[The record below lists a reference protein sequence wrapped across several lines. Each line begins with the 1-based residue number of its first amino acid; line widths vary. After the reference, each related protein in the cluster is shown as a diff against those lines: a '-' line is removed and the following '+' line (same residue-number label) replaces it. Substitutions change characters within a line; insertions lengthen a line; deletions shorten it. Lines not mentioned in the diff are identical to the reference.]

1 MFSAGDADLPLADA
15 PDEAAAVADPLLPV
29 PFPFPNPMSM
39 SAMLTPLKPS
49 PADAAAVAA
58 KAAGLRGLLERL
70 LLGLKGAR
78 ECAGEEEEETWEAER
93 KTNS

>member
-49 PADAAAVAA
+49 PAAMAT
-58 KAAGLRGLLERL
+58 GLGLLERL
-70 LLGLKGAR
+70 CPPGLKGPR
-78 ECAGEEEEETWEAER
+78 CAEGEEDTWEAER
-93 KTNS
+93 